1 MYDVVI
7 VGAGPAGMTAAIYA
21 LRNNMRVALVEKNVP
36 GGVVVTTAVVENYPG
51 FAKIEGPSLAY
62 AMFEQATSLGAEYIG
77 ATVNG
82 ISVHDGFFTV
92 TTDNESLRA
101 KTVII
106 ASGTAQKRLGVPGE
120 DRYAGRGVSWCA
132 ICDGSL
138 YKDEDVAVVGGGNSA
153 LDETIYLANLA
164 SKVYLIHRR
173 DQFRA
178 ERSLVDR
185 VRELKN
191 VELVLNARVVEFFG
205 ADTLQGVTVENLETK
220 EQRQLAVRACFEYIG
235 TLPATDFVRDLGILA
250 ENGYIKVDKNCETA
264 IKGLFACGDVI
275 DKDVRQ
281 IATAVSDGAIAAL
294 NAIKYCNR

>member
-1 MYDVVI
+1 
-7 VGAGPAGMTAAIYA
+7 
-21 LRNNMRVALVEKNVP
+21 
-36 GGVVVTTAVVENYPG
+36 
-51 FAKIEGPSLAY
+51 
-62 AMFEQATSLGAEYIG
+62 MFEQATSLGAEYIG

-92 TTDNESLRA
+92 TTDNESLHA

-220 EQRQLAVRACFEYIG
+220 EQRQLRSGHVSNTSGRFPRPTSSGILGSWRRTVISRWTRIARRQSKAC
-235 TLPATDFVRDLGILA
+235 LPAAMSSTKTSGRS
-250 ENGYIKVDKNCETA
+250 
-264 IKGLFACGDVI
+264 
-275 DKDVRQ
+275 RPRS
-281 IATAVSDGAIAAL
+281 ATGRSP
-294 NAIKYCNR
+294 R